1 MEEKLRPQSGSLSTS
16 SSDLHDE
23 PGPSKRPV
31 NLFPTHISQ
40 RRSSTYRPAPGELSQ
55 TQCEQLASALRR
67 ITFTLEELD
76 LSRNSVKKSGAK
88 LLFAALKSSNCKV
101 RTLRLSDCILSERCL
116 DSLVSVRKSYHLM
129 ELDLSGNKYLRDSGV
144 KLLSDGLRNRYCRLR
159 TLRLSSCNLSE
170 NSCGYLAS
178 AIKSRPD
185 CVEEL
190 DLSLNNLQ
198 DSGIKLLSDGLKSPY
213 CELKT
218 LRLNSCNLSENSCGF
233 LASAIKSNPYCVEEL
248 DLSLN
253 KLQDS
258 GIKLLSDGLKSQYC
272 KLKTLRLVNCL
283 ISDEGC
289 AALVSALQ
297 SKPSDLTELDLSGN
311 ELQDQGMNLLF
322 ALVESPD
329 CKLKMLRVEEGRNL
343 ITLDRTKSSHS
354 ATQPAQRQTSIFT
367 TPDEL
372 LEEQRQLKETTGSR
386 SEHRVRRRKALHD
399 TMADFTKKRHTAPF
413 TTPDELLELRQLEET
428 LRLQQPPL
436 PGKPAPLP
444 REQLPKQQQGNEQLE
459 EFEQQRR
466 RRAPLTT
473 LLEEQ
478 QQFKE
483 NRTEQTS
490 QESLIAASSDDSHLS
505 LDLSTTNTE
514 SGSSVENTE
523 VMEKPHTVHDPSH
536 FIPEILINTFGET
549 SYRFRVE
556 YPGTY
561 QCTLTRLVFTMC
573 REGELLYRIVQ
584 WDESLLQSAGKTP
597 AGPLFDI
604 QCSEDSVFQLHIPH
618 CETKP
623 ASLSDGLSVAH
634 ISDDGMRIL
643 DPLQIT
649 DTHVV
654 VDVPHLS
661 AFGLVWDI
669 MNRILNQPMRC
680 QVLLFHRPRENRK
693 LNVFL
698 LPENI
703 PLQEVRQQ
711 QEGAEYIEAPS
722 SCHLIKGHTYSLHSP
737 ENYRVQPLRAQFDFN
752 YGPNYHPTF
761 EIRPNSNAEEVT
773 VMVRD
778 QEETPVWEYN
788 ARLNAPGACGQD
800 PPRRQRLQE
809 EDEGRLFHV
818 RAEFIQRASDSVLDD
833 LLDNLLEE
841 GVINHREMETV
852 QRMLNRAHRAR
863 ELIDMVLR
871 RGNPASQ
878 IMINNLRVLDPF
890 LFQMLRLG

>member
-1 MEEKLRPQSGSLSTS
+1 MYDCWDEVEGQPVSVSLSILCDETS
-16 SSDLHDE
+16 SSDLRDE
-23 PGPSKRPV
+23 PGPSDRPV
-31 NLFPTHISQ
+31 KLFKTHISQ
-40 RRSSTYRPAPGELSQ
+40 SRSYTYRPAPGELSQ
-55 TQCEQLASALRR
+55 TQCEQLASALKR

-76 LSRNSVKKSGAK
+76 LSRNSVKESGAE

-101 RTLRLSDCILSERCL
+101 TTLRLSDCILSKRCL
-116 DSLVSVRKSYHLM
+116 DSLVSVLNADHLM

-144 KLLSDGLRNRYCRLR
+144 KLLSDGLRNRYGRLR

-170 NSCGYLAS
+170 NSCDYLAS
-178 AIKSRPD
+178 AIESRPD
-185 CVEEL
+185 CFEEL
-190 DLSLNNLQ
+190 DLSLNN
-198 DSGIKLLSDGLKSPY
+198 
-213 CELKT
+213 
-218 LRLNSCNLSENSCGF
+218 
-233 LASAIKSNPYCVEEL
+233 
-248 DLSLN
+248 
-253 KLQDS
+253 LQDS

-297 SKPSDLTELDLSGN
+297 SKHSDLTELDLSGN
-311 ELQDQGMNLLF
+311 ELQDQGMKLLS

-329 CKLKMLRVEEGRNL
+329 CKLKTLRVEEGRNL
-343 ITLDRTKSSHS
+343 ITMGKTKRSDS
-354 ATQPAQRQTSIFT
+354 AQRYSAPDDLWKT
-367 TPDEL
+367 T
-372 LEEQRQLKETTGSR
+372 R
-386 SEHRVRRRKALHD
+386 S
-399 TMADFTKKRHTAPF
+399 
-413 TTPDELLELRQLEET
+413 
-428 LRLQQPPL
+428 QQPPL
-436 PGKPAPLP
+436 PPKAAPLP
-444 REQLPKQQQGNEQLE
+444 REQLYTRQGKKPLGELEQHK
-459 EFEQQRR
+459 QRR
-466 RRAPLTT
+466 QTAPLTT
-473 LLEEQ
+473 PDELLKEQ

-490 QESLIAASSDDSHLS
+490 LESLTAASPDDAHLP

-514 SGSSVENTE
+514 SGSSEENKE
-523 VMEKPHTVHDPSH
+523 VMEQPHTVHDPSH
-536 FIPEILINTFGET
+536 FTPEISINTFGET

-561 QCTLTRLVFTMC
+561 QCTSTRLVFTMC